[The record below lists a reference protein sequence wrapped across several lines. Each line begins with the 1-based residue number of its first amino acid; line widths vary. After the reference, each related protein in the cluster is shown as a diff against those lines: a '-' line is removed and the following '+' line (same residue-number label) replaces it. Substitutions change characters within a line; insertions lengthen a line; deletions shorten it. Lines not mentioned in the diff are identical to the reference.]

1 MARTVLLKTPDETF
15 TNDDELKTGFDG
27 VAELD
32 ECGIPTGFI
41 RDARLLKEDHRYR
54 CRAGLEWKDYDRM
67 WRSIFAKGVRAA
79 VRTLV

>member
-1 MARTVLLKTPDETF
+1 MARTVLLKTSDGVELETF

-41 RDARLLKEDHRYR
+41 RDARLLKEDRRYR
-54 CRAGLEWKDYDRM
+54 CRAGLRITIECGA
-67 WRSIFAKGVRAA
+67 RSSLKGSG
-79 VRTLV
+79 LQSEN